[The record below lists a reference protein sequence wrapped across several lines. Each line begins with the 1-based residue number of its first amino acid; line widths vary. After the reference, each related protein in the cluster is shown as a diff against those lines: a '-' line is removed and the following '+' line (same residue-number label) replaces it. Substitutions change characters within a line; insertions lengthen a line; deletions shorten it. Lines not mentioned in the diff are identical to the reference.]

1 MSSPSVA
8 RAKTSPSPASAQD
21 SRGSAAASSMRQLEL
36 FANFAPPTAS
46 PTLPSGKTSQEPSP
60 ATVAETLLLS
70 SKRWLTSGRVTLRG
84 ESWTAASS
92 ESPSVAVECSLS
104 RILEAN
110 APSKYWLSPK
120 ACAGILRRA
129 DKRGKDLPPAL
140 ATALQQVAQS
150 PANKTTANENYNLVA
165 THVPEKSACLE
176 TTNHDY
182 SRADGFTAIS
192 YGFYANEGS
201 HGMGD
206 NREVSPAI
214 KIGSGLGIPS
224 PPAVALEVAGTL
236 GGGSGQRGWS
246 NDLDRNG
253 AFIPESTSVVRR
265 LTPVECCRLQGF
277 PDDWNSEG
285 IDAKGKRFSMAD
297 APRYRQLGNA
307 VTVNVANWIAN
318 NLVKAYEVAE

>member
-36 FANFAPPTAS
+36 FASFALPTAS
-46 PTLPSGKTSQEPSP
+46 PTLPSGKTSQELSP

-150 PANKTTANENYNLVA
+150 PASEPRGEPAGDEHHNLVA
-165 THVPEKSACLE
+165 THIPEKSACLE

-182 SRADGFTAIS
+182 SRADVFTAIS
-192 YGFYANEGS
+192 YAFYAKEGS

-224 PPAVALEVAGTL
+224 PPAVAW
-236 GGGSGQRGWS
+236 R
-246 NDLDRNG
+246 NDLDTNG
-253 AFIPESTSVVRR
+253 AYIPESTSVVRR
-265 LTPVECCRLQGF
+265 LTPIECCRLQGF

-285 IDAKGKRFSMAD
+285 IDSKGKRFSMAD

-307 VTVNVANWIAN
+307 VTVNVAHWIAN
-318 NLVKAYEVAE
+318 NLLNAQGSNND

>member
-1 MSSPSVA
+1 
-8 RAKTSPSPASAQD
+8 
-21 SRGSAAASSMRQLEL
+21 
-36 FANFAPPTAS
+36 
-46 PTLPSGKTSQEPSP
+46 
-60 ATVAETLLLS
+60 
-70 SKRWLTSGRVTLRG
+70 
-84 ESWTAASS
+84 
-92 ESPSVAVECSLS
+92 
-104 RILEAN
+104 LEAN